1 MNWNSV
7 VDTRWLPPCDAYTRQ
22 RGYTLPSTPNRH
34 TMCHFVGI
42 FCSSV
47 SIYVYTFVPIHFWC
61 VAFAPAFSLFNLW
74 MCNHVFRLQSIRN
87 KLKTCNNMESHRI
100 MLCACVCALAYAQHG
115 MQFRYDEAIPIEHRC
130 HTLSKW
136 DRRSSSPPHNLVSI
150 FPVFLVY
157 VLNFLFSNFPACN
170 SIKVH
175 IKFLLS
181 VFYSHK
187 CQPLK
192 IKPSPAGNATQ

>member
-7 VDTRWLPPCDAYTRQ
+7 VDTRWLSPCDAYTRQ

-74 MCNHVFRLQSIRN
+74 MCNHVFRLQSIRI
-87 KLKTCNNMESHRI
+87 KLKTWNNMESHGI
-100 MLCACVCALAYAQHG
+100 MLLSLSMKCNFDMMKLYQSNIDVIHCQNEIGALLHPRTTW
-115 MQFRYDEAIPIEHRC
+115 F
-130 HTLSKW
+130 TF
-136 DRRSSSPPHNLVSI
+136 SI
-150 FPVFLVY
+150 FY
-157 VLNFLFSNFPACN
+157 FP
-170 SIKVH
+170 I
-175 IKFLLS
+175 F
-181 VFYSHK
+181 
-187 CQPLK
+187 PL
-192 IKPSPAGNATQ
+192 AFQ